1 MQKEMIFSSLLEA
14 VPLPGLLITGENR
27 ILCANSAALLLFGNN
42 VVGLAYISVLRHPA
56 VLKAIEVT
64 LGGQAEAKT
73 RYIAALGDQD
83 VTYDMT
89 CRRVKIA
96 KKNLILVCFR
106 DVTDVEQATQMRRDF
121 VANVSHELRTPL
133 TALSGFIETLQGP
146 AREDAAARKRFLD
159 IMAKEAA
166 RMNRLVDDL
175 LSLSRVES
183 DERMRPIEQVE
194 LNGLLQSCIITMA
207 ASAKSEKVD
216 MTLLGDESSE
226 YFIQGDEDQLRQV
239 FNNLLE
245 NAIKYGGANGRITV
259 GIELVDHDATLRGPA
274 ICLCVCDTGPGIDP
288 LHIPRLTERFYRVD
302 SHRSRAVGGTG
313 LGLAIVKHIVNR
325 HRGRLAIASTPCEGT
340 AFSVLLPALSSA

>member
-1 MQKEMIFSSLLEA
+1 MEIPYRSKDESIEREFKL
-14 VPLPGLLITGENR
+14 R
-27 ILCANSAALLLFGNN
+27 IKRLGDGPVALLFLD
-42 VVGLAYISVLRHPA
+42 L
-56 VLKAIEVT
+56 
-64 LGGQAEAKT
+64 T
-73 RYIAALGDQD
+73 RQ
-83 VTYDMT
+83 
-89 CRRVKIA
+89 
-96 KKNLILVCFR
+96 KNLETV
-106 DVTDVEQATQMRRDF
+106 RRDF

-133 TALSGFIETLQGP
+133 TTLSGIIETLQGP
-146 AREDAAARKRFLD
+146 AREDEAARKRFLG
-159 IMAKEAA
+159 IMSKEAA

-194 LNGLLQSCIITMA
+194 LNTLLQSCIITMA
-207 ASAKSEKVD
+207 APAKSEKVD
-216 MTLLGDESSE
+216 ITLLGDESRE

-245 NAIKYGGANGRITV
+245 NAIKYGGANGKITV

-325 HRGRLAIASTPCEGT
+325 HRGRLAIASTLGEGT
-340 AFSVLLPALSSA
+340 AFSVLLPAL

>member
-73 RYIAALGDQD
+73 RYTAALGDQD

-194 LNGLLQSCIITMA
+194 INGLLQSCIITMA
-207 ASAKSEKVD
+207 ALAKSEKVD

-245 NAIKYGGANGRITV
+245 NAIKYGGANGKITL
-259 GIELVDHDATLRGPA
+259 GIQLVDHDATLRGSA
-274 ICLCVCDTGPGIDP
+274 ICVCVCDTGPGIDP

-325 HRGRLAIASTPCEGT
+325 HRGRLAIASTLGEGT
-340 AFSVLLPALSSA
+340 AFSVLLPAL

>member
-1 MQKEMIFSSLLEA
+1 MRNETIFSALLEA
-14 VPLPGLLITGENR
+14 IPLAGLLITDEER
-27 ILCANSAALLLFGNN
+27 ILCANSAATLLFGDNL
-42 VVGLAYISVLRHPA
+42 VGLAYISVLRHPA
-56 VLKAIEVT
+56 VLNAIEVT
-64 LGGQAEAKT
+64 LGGQAEAET
-73 RYIAALGDQD
+73 RYTAALGDQD

-89 CRRVKIA
+89 CRRVKLA

-133 TALSGFIETLQGP
+133 TTLSGFIETLQGP
-146 AREDAAARKRFLD
+146 AREDEAARKRFLG
-159 IMAKEAA
+159 IMSKEAA

-194 LNGLLQSCIITMA
+194 LNTLLQSCIITMA
-207 ASAKSEKVD
+207 APAKSEKVD
-216 MTLLGDESSE
+216 ITLLGDESSE

-245 NAIKYGGANGRITV
+245 NAIKYGGANGKITV
-259 GIELVDHDATLRGPA
+259 DIELVAHDATLRGPA

-325 HRGRLAIASTPCEGT
+325 HRGRLAIASTLGEGT
-340 AFSVLLPALSSA
+340 AFSVLLPAL

>member
-73 RYIAALGDQD
+73 RYTAALGDQD

-146 AREDAAARKRFLD
+146 AREDAAARKRFLG

-194 LNGLLQSCIITMA
+194 LNSLCN
-207 ASAKSEKVD
+207 
-216 MTLLGDESSE
+216 LG
-226 YFIQGDEDQLRQV
+226 I
-239 FNNLLE
+239 
-245 NAIKYGGANGRITV
+245 
-259 GIELVDHDATLRGPA
+259 
-274 ICLCVCDTGPGIDP
+274 
-288 LHIPRLTERFYRVD
+288 
-302 SHRSRAVGGTG
+302 
-313 LGLAIVKHIVNR
+313 
-325 HRGRLAIASTPCEGT
+325 
-340 AFSVLLPALSSA
+340 

>member
-96 KKNLILVCFR
+96 KNNLILVCFR

-207 ASAKSEKVD
+207 ALAKSEKVD

-245 NAIKYGGANGRITV
+245 NAIKYGGANGKITL
-259 GIELVDHDATLRGPA
+259 GIQLVDHDATLRGSA
-274 ICLCVCDTGPGIDP
+274 ICVCVCDTGPGIDP

-340 AFSVLLPALSSA
+340 TFSVLLPALSSA

>member
-1 MQKEMIFSSLLEA
+1 MIFSSLLEA

-64 LGGQAEAKT
+64 LGGQSEAKT
-73 RYIAALGDQD
+73 RYTAALGDQD

-96 KKNLILVCFR
+96 KNNLILVCFR

-216 MTLLGDESSE
+216 MTLLGDENSE

-245 NAIKYGGANGRITV
+245 NAIKYG
-259 GIELVDHDATLRGPA
+259 
-274 ICLCVCDTGPGIDP
+274 
-288 LHIPRLTERFYRVD
+288 
-302 SHRSRAVGGTG
+302 
-313 LGLAIVKHIVNR
+313 
-325 HRGRLAIASTPCEGT
+325 
-340 AFSVLLPALSSA
+340 